1 MSLLIITDNISIQEG
16 VWNNEESCMSRGTE
30 GAWEL
35 YPSTQFFSK
44 PDTALKS
51 IFIKDL
57 FVCMFMCLCVHRMQA
72 GVHWDQKRTSALNC
86 WVKSTPPKRLLK
98 KKIKPLEDN
107 LLTEAY
113 FPICWKVHSS
123 IHRDVMEGTGRRQ
136 VKQKSHTQKN
146 KYRMYWGR
154 GGVLTRK
161 QKSE

>member
-72 GVHWDQKRTSALNC
+72 GVH
-86 WVKSTPPKRLLK
+86 
-98 KKIKPLEDN
+98 
-107 LLTEAY
+107 
-113 FPICWKVHSS
+113 
-123 IHRDVMEGTGRRQ
+123 
-136 VKQKSHTQKN
+136 
-146 KYRMYWGR
+146 
-154 GGVLTRK
+154 
-161 QKSE
+161 